1 MATMTEL
8 TLTIQTTA
16 TPTGEMI
23 IAADQAGLM
32 RLLEWTTHRDRMM
45 ALLARQYPGM
55 VVRVVEG
62 QVPTAMVDAVAAYH
76 AGALGAFDGIKTATG
91 GTAFQRE
98 VWAGLRTIPAGSTL
112 SYQCLANRIG
122 RPKAM
127 RAVGAA
133 NGANPLAIIVP
144 CHRVI
149 GADGSLTGYG
159 GGMARKE
166 WLLRHEGVLL

>member
-1 MATMTEL
+1 MTDL
-8 TLTIQTTA
+8 TLTIETLA

-23 IAADQAGLM
+23 IAADEAGAM
-32 RLLEWTTHRDRMM
+32 RLLEWTTHHDRML
-45 ALLARQYPGM
+45 ALLARQYPGVAVEVREG
-55 VVRVVEG
+55 VVPAAMRQAVE
-62 QVPTAMVDAVAAYH
+62 AYH
-76 AGALGAFDGIKTATG
+76 EGNLAAFDGIETATG
-91 GTAFQRE
+91 GTAFQKE
-98 VWAGLRTIPAGSTL
+98 VWAGLRTIPPGQTL
-112 SYQCLANRIG
+112 SYQGLANRIG

>member
-1 MATMTEL
+1 MTDL
-8 TLTIQTTA
+8 TLIVETLA

-23 IAADQAGLM
+23 IAADQAGAM
-32 RLLEWTTHRDRMM
+32 RLLEWTTHRDRML
-45 ALLARQYPGM
+45 ALLARQYPR
-55 VVRVVEG
+55 VTVDVREGSVPAAMRHAVE
-62 QVPTAMVDAVAAYH
+62 AYH
-76 AGALGAFDGIKTATG
+76 AGDFAAFDGIETATG

-98 VWAGLRTIPAGSTL
+98 VWAGLRTIPPGQTL
-112 SYQCLANRIG
+112 SYQALANRIG

-166 WLLRHEGVLL
+166 WLLRHEGVVL